1 MAVRQGWLFI
11 SYESHCVE
19 HRYLAWARSKKV
31 FRYSQ
36 SGEHLRC
43 IPVYS
48 NLLSALSGATES
60 VSSHH
65 AILIWRRNRN
75 LREFTADMTSP
86 IVTEVAECADFA
98 MGHLLD
104 RAKIALK
111 HPDTSKDE
119 EQALHTLDLAQAAC
133 KTLKNLGLHGSAA
146 QSSLRS
152 SGTVDLCFRIITA
165 IQQYKTRHND
175 QASGVPALAC
185 AVSTLR
191 LMSTVA
197 GQAEE
202 GSVHGVPIVYDV
214 LRSHLSQPS
223 IQQEG
228 LQLLHALCRTNSGA
242 NELDGVPGSW
252 QWLGRAQLVSTRNI
266 KKKHS
271 WTGSKQG
278 NNIFKN
284 WNAAR
289 FASYLNLRGLKQGY
303 CSDLQRNLDYIAFM
317 ALLPFEDEAA
327 ASWLKR
333 ANAFGN
339 RNCVLLKLPQANCVI
354 RGN

>member
-60 VSSHH
+60 VSSQH

-133 KTLKNLGLHGSAA
+133 ETLKNLGLHGSAA

-152 SGTVDLCFRIITA
+152 SGTVDLCFRIITDS
-165 IQQYKTRHND
+165 KT
-175 QASGVPALAC
+175 SIYC
-185 AVSTLR
+185 
-191 LMSTVA
+191 VA
-197 GQAEE
+197 
-202 GSVHGVPIVYDV
+202 
-214 LRSHLSQPS
+214 
-223 IQQEG
+223 
-228 LQLLHALCRTNSGA
+228 
-242 NELDGVPGSW
+242 
-252 QWLGRAQLVSTRNI
+252 
-266 KKKHS
+266 
-271 WTGSKQG
+271 
-278 NNIFKN
+278 
-284 WNAAR
+284 
-289 FASYLNLRGLKQGY
+289 
-303 CSDLQRNLDYIAFM
+303 
-317 ALLPFEDEAA
+317 
-327 ASWLKR
+327 
-333 ANAFGN
+333 
-339 RNCVLLKLPQANCVI
+339 
-354 RGN
+354 